1 MQTLIAFQV
10 NNMMFNRDE
19 YFLQKE
25 HFMHKKLFLALIA
38 ISSLTSFAFSQ
49 ADPAAFKVFN
59 YYADGWKQAK
69 TALAAK
75 DSTFITSYDKI
86 IHDADSMIQQ
96 GPWTVMD
103 KALVGASGNKHDFY
117 GIGIYLW
124 PDPSKS
130 NGLPYLSK
138 DGQTNPATQG
148 PAYDD
153 NRFQTMQ
160 RCMEQMGFA
169 YYFTQ
174 NPKYAQKID
183 TCIKV
188 WFLNA
193 ATKMNSNMNYA
204 QAWPGVSTGRPEGII
219 ASRTNRGLLDAVSLI
234 KGTPYWDKTSD
245 DTLNKW
251 FSDYLN
257 WLSTNSMALQEKNAT
272 NNHGTWYDVQAAY
285 YALYLGQ
292 TAVATTILNGVKNRI
307 NTQIDTNGD
316 QPQES
321 ARTRPL
327 HYLCF
332 NLEAM
337 FRLARMAE
345 FVNIDLW
352 NYKGPKGQSLK
363 KAIDYIAPY
372 ADSAVHWTRNV
383 DPAADPFDYSE
394 FLPMLRMATLKYGG
408 TYYEQQLKKLPNQK
422 SIKTLREFTLFAI
435 PAPTTVAN
443 KGSGSGVGTPS
454 LRQKNQEMKYY
465 AVSGKLIHAIAGK
478 APSANGVFIRCTVQN
493 NKIVRSEKMLNGQQ

>member
-1 MQTLIAFQV
+1 MNKKTAFFGTILIAA
-10 NNMMFNRDE
+10 
-19 YFLQKE
+19 LS
-25 HFMHKKLFLALIA
+25 LFA
-38 ISSLTSFAFSQ
+38 Q
-49 ADPAAFKVFN
+49 NDPSTFPVFN
-59 YYADGWKQAK
+59 YYANIWSQAK
-69 TALAAK
+69 SAIAAK
-75 DSTFITSYDKI
+75 DSSFITSYNQI
-86 IHDADSMIQQ
+86 IHDADSMILQ
-96 GPWTVMD
+96 GPWSVMD
-103 KALVGASGNKHDFY
+103 KTTVGASGDKHDFY

-124 PDPSKS
+124 PDPTKP
-130 NGLPYLSK
+130 NGLPYVSL
-138 DGQTNPATQG
+138 DGQTNPETQG

-160 RCMEQMGFA
+160 RCVEQMGFA

-174 NPKYAQKID
+174 NQKYAQKID
-183 TCIKV
+183 TVVKV
-188 WFLNA
+188 WFLNP
-193 ATKMNSNMNYA
+193 ATKMNPNMNYA

-234 KGTPYWDKTSD
+234 KGTAFWSKTSD

-251 FSDYLN
+251 FTDYLN

-285 YALYLGQ
+285 YALYLGK
-292 TAVATTILNGVKNRI
+292 TDVATTILTGVKTRI

-345 FVNIDLW
+345 FVNVDLW

-372 ADSAVHWTRNV
+372 ADSSVHWTRNV
-383 DPAADPFDYSE
+383 DPSADPFDYSE

-408 TYYEQQLKKLPNQK
+408 TYYETQLKKLPNQK
-422 SIKTLREFTLFAI
+422 SIQTLRDFTLFCI
-435 PAPTTVAN
+435 PAPTSAHSRSINQGKVAGNLSNEQSREIRYYSLTGKRIQTV
-443 KGSGSGVGTPS
+443 GS
-454 LRQKNQEMKYY
+454 
-465 AVSGKLIHAIAGK
+465 K
-478 APSANGVFIRCTVQN
+478 APSTNGVFIRCILLN
-493 NKIVRSEKMLNGQQ
+493 NKIVNSEKTMQGFSLSPRGK

>member
-1 MQTLIAFQV
+1 
-10 NNMMFNRDE
+10 
-19 YFLQKE
+19 
-25 HFMHKKLFLALIA
+25 MHKKPILFSGLMLAAALSI
-38 ISSLTSFAFSQ
+38 FGQ
-49 ADPAAFKVFN
+49 NDPSTFPVFN
-59 YYADGWKQAK
+59 YYSDVWKQAK
-69 TALAAK
+69 AAIAVK
-75 DSTFITSYDKI
+75 DSSFITSYNKI
-86 IHDADSMIQQ
+86 IHDADSMMLQ

-103 KALVGASGNKHDFY
+103 KTKLPASNNKHDFY

-130 NGLPYLSK
+130 NGLPYISK
-138 DGQTNPATQG
+138 DGQTNPETQG

-183 TCIKV
+183 TVIKV
-188 WFLNA
+188 WFLNP
-193 ATKMNSNMNYA
+193 ATKMNPNMNYA
-204 QAWPGVSTGRPEGII
+204 QAWPGVSNGRAVGII

-234 KGTPYWDKTSD
+234 KGSPYWSKTSE

-251 FSDYLN
+251 VTDFLN
-257 WLSTNSMALQEKNAT
+257 WLSTNSMALEEKNAT

-285 YALYLGQ
+285 YALYLGKKD
-292 TAVATTILNGVKNRI
+292 VATTILSGVKTRI
-307 NTQIDTNGD
+307 NTQINASGD

-332 NLEAM
+332 NLEAF

-352 NYKGPKGQSLK
+352 NYSGPNGQSLK
-363 KAIDYIAPY
+363 KALDYIAPY
-372 ADSAVHWTRNV
+372 ADSSVHWTRNV
-383 DPAADPFDYSE
+383 DPSADPFDYSE
-394 FLPMLRMATLKYGG
+394 FLPMLRMGTLKYGG
-408 TYYEQQLKKLPNQK
+408 TYYENQLKKLPNQK
-422 SIKTLREFTLFAI
+422 SIKTLRDFTLFCI
-435 PAPTTVAN
+435 PAPTSTRNRGIN
-443 KGSGSGVGTPS
+443 KGKVALNLFQENGWEIRYYSLAGKRIQTIGSNTPS
-454 LRQKNQEMKYY
+454 AY
-465 AVSGKLIHAIAGK
+465 G
-478 APSANGVFIRCTVQN
+478 GVFIRCAVQN
-493 NKIVRSEKMLNGQQ
+493 DKIVRSEKTMQEIR